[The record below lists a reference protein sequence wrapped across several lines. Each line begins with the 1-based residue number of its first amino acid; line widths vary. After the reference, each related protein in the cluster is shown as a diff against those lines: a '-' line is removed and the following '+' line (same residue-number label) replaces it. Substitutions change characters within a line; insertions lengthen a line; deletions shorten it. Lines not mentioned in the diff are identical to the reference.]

1 MNKYFILPALF
12 FTLFIVAQEETK
24 KPSINDFDF
33 ESVSNPAL
41 LLLDETPSY
50 INTPYN
56 FRSLALYLSSGFSNS
71 NVALELSPYWVVGNN
86 DTSYRD
92 YRGIRVKGDG
102 LSINPFKALYRNLT
116 FSAGYLAKQFDGFPD
131 EKRTVSLGARTT
143 FIEVYGKKR
152 TAQVV
157 DVLSAI
163 ESDMEDEALNAFIEF
178 FVRLDIMKVDENICA
193 HKDEKKQ
200 EYLAAAKS
208 TQILLNK
215 DHALQLYRPRKKF
228 SHKGT
233 YGHAVI
239 AGGSYGKMGSVVM
252 STKACLK
259 TGAGL
264 VTAYIPQMGMNIMQ
278 TSVQEAMVEADRQNG
293 RFLEEIDFE
302 GSPDVAGIGM
312 GMGTEQATVEA
323 FGKFLSGYDKPLVVD
338 ADGLNIISKNK
349 KFLQALPQKTI
360 ITPHP
365 KEFERL
371 IGEWEDD
378 FDKLKKAKEFANEH
392 KLVLVLK
399 GAHTFIIHEDYFY
412 INDTGNPGMATAGA
426 GDVLTGML
434 TGLLSQG
441 YDPLSAAIFGV
452 YLHGRAGDIAAS
464 HLGYE
469 SVVAGDI
476 IDNISEAY
484 KDLFTQP
491 QDENASQNP

>member
-1 MNKYFILPALF
+1 
-12 FTLFIVAQEETK
+12 
-24 KPSINDFDF
+24 
-33 ESVSNPAL
+33 
-41 LLLDETPSY
+41 
-50 INTPYN
+50 
-56 FRSLALYLSSGFSNS
+56 
-71 NVALELSPYWVVGNN
+71 
-86 DTSYRD
+86 
-92 YRGIRVKGDG
+92 
-102 LSINPFKALYRNLT
+102 
-116 FSAGYLAKQFDGFPD
+116 
-131 EKRTVSLGARTT
+131 
-143 FIEVYGKKR
+143 
-152 TAQVV
+152 
-157 DVLSAI
+157 
-163 ESDMEDEALNAFIEF
+163 
-178 FVRLDIMKVDENICA
+178 
-193 HKDEKKQ
+193 
-200 EYLAAAKS
+200 
-208 TQILLNK
+208 
-215 DHALQLYRPRKKF
+215 
-228 SHKGT
+228 
-233 YGHAVI
+233 
-239 AGGSYGKMGSVVM
+239 
-252 STKACLK
+252 
-259 TGAGL
+259 
-264 VTAYIPQMGMNIMQ
+264 
-278 TSVQEAMVEADRQNG
+278 MVEADRQNG

>member
-200 EYLAAAKS
+200 EYL
-208 TQILLNK
+208 
-215 DHALQLYRPRKKF
+215 
-228 SHKGT
+228 
-233 YGHAVI
+233 
-239 AGGSYGKMGSVVM
+239 
-252 STKACLK
+252 
-259 TGAGL
+259 
-264 VTAYIPQMGMNIMQ
+264 
-278 TSVQEAMVEADRQNG
+278 
-293 RFLEEIDFE
+293 
-302 GSPDVAGIGM
+302 
-312 GMGTEQATVEA
+312 
-323 FGKFLSGYDKPLVVD
+323 
-338 ADGLNIISKNK
+338 
-349 KFLQALPQKTI
+349 
-360 ITPHP
+360 
-365 KEFERL
+365 
-371 IGEWEDD
+371 
-378 FDKLKKAKEFANEH
+378 KL
-392 KLVLVLK
+392 
-399 GAHTFIIHEDYFY
+399 
-412 INDTGNPGMATAGA
+412 
-426 GDVLTGML
+426 
-434 TGLLSQG
+434 
-441 YDPLSAAIFGV
+441 
-452 YLHGRAGDIAAS
+452 
-464 HLGYE
+464 
-469 SVVAGDI
+469 
-476 IDNISEAY
+476 
-484 KDLFTQP
+484 
-491 QDENASQNP
+491 